1 MALKACRKLIKAIEA
16 ASVEPDDNGNDEDLT
31 VAEED
36 AMMTHMLDCLALL
49 AATQN
54 AKKEEDNIIPVVNRM
69 ARNKVFMAAVAIV
82 GESLLKIDRKERPKQ
97 TTNAAVDQL
106 VASLPSR

>member
-16 ASVEPDDNGNDEDLT
+16 ASVEPGDNGNDEDLT

-36 AMMTHMLDCLALL
+36 VMMTHMLDCLALL

-54 AKKEEDNIIPVVNRM
+54 ATKKDNIIPVVNRM